1 MGFRLAL
8 RMMSPS
14 RSSASAASLP
24 GSTSTIRRPV
34 PGLTL
39 AARAS
44 SLVRGRTDRPM
55 DGASRSMVPDLP
67 EDALRFRSPSWTVMV
82 LRSPSRHT
90 TILTLEPGVSV
101 AMARSRALES
111 SIFWPLTSRT
121 TSPSFMPP
129 LAAGSS
135 GITEPMRAPVAS
147 GRPRALAVFSS
158 TS

>member
-1 MGFRLAL
+1 
-8 RMMSPS
+8 MMSPS

-24 GSTSTIRRPV
+24 GSTPTMRRPV

-39 AARAS
+39 AVRAS

-55 DGASRSMVPDLP
+55 DGASCSTALPDLP
-67 EDALRFRSPSWTVMV
+67 EEALRFRSPSWTVMF

-90 TILTLEPGVSV
+90 TMLTLEPGASV